1 VPYASAAELRA
12 RAGGIGQYWT
22 SGSSRRPNEEDLLLF
37 LDQVSDEIDGLVGAL
52 GHTLPIASAAADAL
66 KGTVLDGALM
76 LALEAQF
83 PGGVPDDVRTIYTG
97 ARDRYARS
105 WKMLDEGKHPAIALL
120 ESEPGTPS
128 ASTLWS
134 EEPQYGQVIEK
145 ESDRNVNL
153 RPGVF
158 RGMKL

>member
-1 VPYASAAELRA
+1 VPYASPAELRA

-37 LDQVSDEIDGLVGAL
+37 LDQVSDEIDGLIGAL
-52 GHTLPIASAAADAL
+52 GHTLPIAPGAADAL